1 MADRWLDME
10 SESKLAFSVDCRR
23 CFEEAGGVMNVRM
36 FLCPECGN
44 KRCPK
49 ATDHRL
55 DCTNSNEPGQEGSAY

>member
-1 MADRWLDME
+1 MDDWISVDE
-10 SESKLAFSVDCRR
+10 QSKLAFSVDCRR
-23 CFEEAGGVMNVRM
+23 CFEEAGGKINVRM

-55 DCTNSNEPGQEGSAY
+55 ECTHSNEPGQPGSAYQ